1 MTVSGVFGQERPH
14 GAGYV
19 RAPEGKGDPG
29 FEETDLIPAI
39 KTLTDVANTAER
51 LSPDQFRHTIGQLDF
66 VSRAAAIMVNPAGS
80 RGAGRQRRVGVSK
93 RPLAPPRRMASIIST
108 MPPVLQPEPNP
119 RLAANVM
126 HFARLLRRAG
136 LPVGPSETIA
146 AQDALTRIDLASK
159 TQARTALRTA
169 MIHRHEHQ
177 DVFDQAFALFWRDP
191 AAAEQAA
198 AMALLDAQ
206 KEKKPE
212 RPPPAARRVAEAFA
226 AKNQKPQP
234 PKDEPPVTDMTMTV
248 SEQERLQSMDFEAM
262 GADEIARAKQEIR
275 RLVLPLDL
283 RRTRRLRADQNGPVT
298 DLRRTIRASLRQ
310 GGEILTIARNR
321 RVTRPPPLVVLCDIS
336 GSMAR
341 YAQILMHFLHAVTN
355 DRDRVHIF
363 LFGTRLSNVTR
374 QLKARDPEVA
384 FQMVAHAVPD
394 WSGGTRIGEAVAGF
408 NHLWAK
414 RVLGQG
420 AVVLLITDGLD
431 RDGAHGLAENMDRLH
446 RSCTRLIWL
455 NPLLRWS
462 GFEPKSQGIR
472 AMLPH
477 VDEFRP
483 VHNLASLR
491 GLIDL
496 LSRPAPM
503 KPASA
508 GRFER

>member
-1 MTVSGVFGQERPH
+1 MEL
-14 GAGYV
+14 
-19 RAPEGKGDPG
+19 
-29 FEETDLIPAI
+29 ETP
-39 KTLTDVANTAER
+39 
-51 LSPDQFRHTIGQLDF
+51 S
-66 VSRAAAIMVNPAGS
+66 
-80 RGAGRQRRVGVSK
+80 
-93 RPLAPPRRMASIIST
+93 
-108 MPPVLQPEPNP
+108 

-136 LPVGPSETIA
+136 LPVGPSESIA
-146 AQDALTRIDLASK
+146 AQDALTRIDIGSR
-159 TQARTALRTA
+159 TQAQTALRSA
-169 MIHRHEHQ
+169 MIHRHEHRQ
-177 DVFDQAFALFWRDP
+177 VFDHAFALFWRDP
-191 AAAEQAA
+191 SAAEQAA

-206 KEKKPE
+206 KDKKPD

-226 AKNQKPQP
+226 SKSNKPPQ
-234 PKDEPPVTDMTMTV
+234 PKDEPPRVDMTLTV
-248 SEQERLQSMDFEAM
+248 SDQERLQQMDFEAM

-283 RRTRRLRADQNGPVT
+283 RRTRRTRADQSGPLA
-298 DLRRTIRASLRQ
+298 DLRRTIRSSLRQ
-310 GGEILTIARNR
+310 GGEIVTIARSR

-341 YAQILMHFLHAVTN
+341 YAQILLHFLHAVTN

-374 QLKARDPEVA
+374 QLRARDPEVA

-394 WSGGTRIGEAVAGF
+394 WSGGTRIGEALASF

-420 AVVLLITDGLD
+420 AVVLLISDGLD

-496 LSRPAPM
+496 LSRPAPL

-508 GRFER
+508 GRFEGTVSR